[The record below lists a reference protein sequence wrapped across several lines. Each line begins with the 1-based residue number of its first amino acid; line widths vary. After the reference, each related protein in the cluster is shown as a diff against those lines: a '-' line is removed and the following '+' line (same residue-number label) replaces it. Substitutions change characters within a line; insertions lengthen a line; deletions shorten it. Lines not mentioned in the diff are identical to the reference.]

1 MSVPRDLGVHDLLV
15 KQGAADAVTLAMESY
30 SGSDK
35 VQAVGGRVRTQ
46 FDRMW
51 AADEPKCGR
60 LVVIAEH
67 DHLDIPAIEAVLAG

>member
-1 MSVPRDLGVHDLLV
+1 MRLL
-15 KQGAADAVTLAMESY
+15 
-30 SGSDK
+30 
-35 VQAVGGRVRTQ
+35 VQAVGGRVRAQ

-67 DHLDIPAIEAVLAG
+67 DHMDIAAIEAALAG